1 MPSFPLSVTQ
11 RRAIAAVLLGLVVLV
26 VAVRHHEAKGGSGAA
41 APLPAPISSSTD
53 PEGAASEGAASD
65 GTASA
70 TATPEPASG
79 RIVVVDV
86 AGSVRRPGLYRLQQG
101 ARVADAVARA
111 GGLTR
116 HADSTLIN
124 LAAPLADGEQVLVS
138 AQGGGASAAAA
149 GGGAS
154 SAPVHLNS
162 AGADELDG
170 LPGVGPVTAQKIVTY
185 RQQHGPFTSLEGL
198 DAIPGIGP
206 ARISSLKGLAVP

>member
-1 MPSFPLSVTQ
+1 MPSFPLSVRQ
-11 RRAIAAVLLGLVVLV
+11 RRLVAAVLLGLVVLV
-26 VAVRHHEAKGGSGAA
+26 VAVRHHNAKAGSGAGTLPAARSSAASGLESLGSETA
-41 APLPAPISSSTD
+41 APAR
-53 PEGAASEGAASD
+53 
-65 GTASA
+65 
-70 TATPEPASG
+70 ASG
-79 RIVVVDV
+79 RLVVVDV
-86 AGSVRRPGLYRLQQG
+86 AGAVRRPGLYRLQQG

-149 GGGAS
+149 GGGAP

-162 AGADELDG
+162 AGAGDLDG
-170 LPGVGPVTAQKIVTY
+170 LPGVGPVTAQKIVAY

-206 ARISSLKGLAVP
+206 ARIESLKGLAVP

>member
-1 MPSFPLSVTQ
+1 MPSFPLSVRQ
-11 RRAIAAVLLGLVVLV
+11 RRLVAAVLLGLVVLV
-26 VAVRHHEAKGGSGAA
+26 VAVRHHNAKAGSGGATLPAA
-41 APLPAPISSSTD
+41 AASTTSD
-53 PEGAASEGAASD
+53 TEGIASETAAPD
-65 GTASA
+65 RAA
-70 TATPEPASG
+70 G
-79 RIVVVDV
+79 RLVVVDV
-86 AGSVRRPGLYRLQQG
+86 AGAVRKPGLYRLQQG

-138 AQGGGASAAAA
+138 AQAGDATAAAA

-162 AGADELDG
+162 AGAEDLDG
-170 LPGVGPVTAQKIVTY
+170 LPGVGPVTAQKIVAY

-206 ARISSLKGLAVP
+206 ARIESLKGLAVP

>member
-1 MPSFPLSVTQ
+1 MPSFPLSVRQ
-11 RRAIAAVLLGLVVLV
+11 RRLVAAVLLGLVVLV
-26 VAVRHHEAKGGSGAA
+26 VAVRHHNAKAG
-41 APLPAPISSSTD
+41 SSTGTLAARRAQRRAGERA
-53 PEGAASEGAASD
+53 PASEAAQ
-65 GTASA
+65 
-70 TATPEPASG
+70 PEREAG
-79 RIVVVDV
+79 RVVVVDV
-86 AGSVRRPGLYRLQQG
+86 VGSVRRPGLYRLQQG

-111 GGLTR
+111 GGLTP

-149 GGGAS
+149 GGGAP

-170 LPGVGPVTAQKIVTY
+170 LPGVGPVTAQKIVAY
-185 RQQHGPFTSLEGL
+185 REQHGPFASLEGL

-206 ARISSLKGLAVP
+206 ARIESLKGLAVP

>member
-1 MPSFPLSVTQ
+1 MPSLPLSVKQ
-11 RRAIAAVLLGLVVLV
+11 RRLVAAVLLGLVVLV
-26 VAVRHHEAKGGSGAA
+26 VAVRHHRAKGGSSGAA
-41 APLPAPISSSTD
+41 AALPAPTSSSTD
-53 PEGAASEGAASD
+53 PE

-70 TATPEPASG
+70 TATPEAASG

-111 GGLTR
+111 GGLTP
-116 HADSTLIN
+116 HAESTLIN
-124 LAAPLADGEQVLVS
+124 LAAPLSDGEQVLVS
-138 AQGGGASAAAA
+138 AQGGDASAAAA

-170 LPGVGPVTAQKIVTY
+170 LPGVGPVTAQKIVAY
-185 RQQHGPFTSLEGL
+185 RQQHGPFASLEGL

-206 ARISSLKGLAVP
+206 ARIESLKGLAVP

>member
-1 MPSFPLSVTQ
+1 MPSFPLSVRQ
-11 RRAIAAVLLGLVVLV
+11 RRLVAAVLLGVVVLV
-26 VAVRHHEAKGGSGAA
+26 VAVRHHNAKAGSGVAFSTTAA
-41 APLPAPISSSTD
+41 LPAREP
-53 PEGAASEGAASD
+53 AASEVAQ
-65 GTASA
+65 
-70 TATPEPASG
+70 PERVAG
-79 RIVVVDV
+79 RLVVVDV
-86 AGSVRRPGLYRLQQG
+86 AGAVRRPGLYRLQQG

-149 GGGAS
+149 GGGAP

-170 LPGVGPVTAQKIVTY
+170 LPGVGPVTAQKIVAY

-206 ARISSLKGLAVP
+206 ARIESLKGLAVP

>member
-1 MPSFPLSVTQ
+1 MPSFPLSVRH
-11 RRAIAAVLLGLVVLV
+11 RRLVAAVLLGLVVLV
-26 VAVRHHEAKGGSGAA
+26 VAVRHHNAKAGSGTGT
-41 APLPAPISSSTD
+41 LPAPRSS
-53 PEGAASEGAASD
+53 AASGVKSAGSETAA
-65 GTASA
+65 
-70 TATPEPASG
+70 PERAVG
-79 RIVVVDV
+79 RLVVVDV
-86 AGSVRRPGLYRLQQG
+86 AGAVRRPGLYRLPPG

-149 GGGAS
+149 GGGAP

-162 AGADELDG
+162 AAPEALDG
-170 LPGVGPVTAQKIVTY
+170 LPGVGPVTAQKIVAY

-206 ARISSLKGLAVP
+206 ARIESLKGLAVP

>member
-1 MPSFPLSVTQ
+1 MPSFPLSVRQ
-11 RRAIAAVLLGLVVLV
+11 RRLVAAVLLGLVVLV
-26 VAVRHHEAKGGSGAA
+26 VAVRHHNAKAGPSTAALPAATSGTDDAGGSVSEA
-41 APLPAPISSSTD
+41 PAPDRAVS
-53 PEGAASEGAASD
+53 
-65 GTASA
+65 
-70 TATPEPASG
+70 
-79 RIVVVDV
+79 RVVVVDV
-86 AGSVRRPGLYRLQQG
+86 TGAVRRPGLYRLQQG

-149 GGGAS
+149 GGGAP

-170 LPGVGPVTAQKIVTY
+170 LPGVGPVTAQKIVAY

-206 ARISSLKGLAVP
+206 ARIESLKGLAVP

>member
-1 MPSFPLSVTQ
+1 
-11 RRAIAAVLLGLVVLV
+11 
-26 VAVRHHEAKGGSGAA
+26 
-41 APLPAPISSSTD
+41 
-53 PEGAASEGAASD
+53 
-65 GTASA
+65 
-70 TATPEPASG
+70 
-79 RIVVVDV
+79 VVVDV
-86 AGSVRRPGLYRLQQG
+86 AGAVRRPGLYRLQQG

-149 GGGAS
+149 GGGAP

-162 AGADELDG
+162 AGSDELDG

-185 RQQHGPFTSLEGL
+185 REQHGPFASLEGL

-206 ARISSLKGLAVP
+206 ARIESLKGLAVP